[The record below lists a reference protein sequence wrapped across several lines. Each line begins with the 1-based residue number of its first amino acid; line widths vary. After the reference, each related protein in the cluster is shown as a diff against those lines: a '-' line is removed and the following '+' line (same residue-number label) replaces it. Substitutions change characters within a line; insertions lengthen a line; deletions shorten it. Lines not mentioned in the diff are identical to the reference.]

1 MDILKAYII
10 YKADPENDAKQ
21 DTHFCQ
27 AHDIPYRQLLKLKDS
42 NPTWARDALDLRRE
56 AYSEKMTSIDQ
67 ALFTAAAGGDTK
79 AAELIYRR
87 FDGWNPKIVEQTNNY
102 YNFADLVKDAS
113 KSGATK
119 PRTAKH
125 IIKPL

>member
-1 MDILKAYII
+1 MDVIKTYIT
-10 YKADPENDAKQ
+10 YKADPDNDSKK

-27 AHDIPYRQLLKLKDS
+27 DHNISYRDLQLLKEKFPS
-42 NPTWARDALDLRRE
+42 WAKDALDLRRD
-56 AYSEKMTSIDQ
+56 AYSEKMTSIDS
-67 ALFTAAAGGDTK
+67 ALFTAAAAGDTK

-113 KSGATK
+113 KDGGDK
-119 PRTAKH
+119 PRRAKQ